1 LEKSIAQCKP
11 FYSNDGQKNW
21 GEDMSS
27 KHIEFLIEETC
38 VAKWVHFSIDRGMTL
53 AGKTPQELA
62 QLARSF
68 YSTTTLQTNAASAG
82 TRKWICGKRYIRP

>member
-1 LEKSIAQCKP
+1 
-11 FYSNDGQKNW
+11 
-21 GEDMSS
+21 MSS

-53 AGKTPQELA
+53 AGKTPQEPA
-62 QLARSF
+62 QLARNF

-82 TRKWICGKRYIRP
+82 TRKWICGKRYIMPW